1 MASGQAKVLSS
12 RTNVSDKFEKSTL
25 FQQFEEYKE
34 TATELLLFRDFRPC
48 VLACQTGINQA
59 KIYIEIDGAKEV
71 VESLTLIAI
80 QAYAELNSWQEVLP
94 FIQQVY
100 NGIETCPPRVVQFCI
115 LLHAKV
121 KEYAQCHVITN
132 IWLRCPKNATIEG
145 YFDVVQLYVLH
156 VMLPQEKEAL
166 VPSFLDNC
174 NFLSTEQRQIIMS
187 EMKQSLAERES
198 GSKDSKKIEKNA
210 LEKPLETE
218 ENASHGK
225 SHLHKAL
232 KRFGVLLAKK
242 SSFLSF
248 DTVMKIA
255 VVAVSFYFLMIQ
267 ANKAGMMTSLSGATA
282 FVWKGA
288 VNHLYRLFSLARPGR

>member
-1 MASGQAKVLSS
+1 MASGQTKVLSY
-12 RTNVSDKFEKSTL
+12 RTNVSNNFDKSTL
-25 FQQFEEYKE
+25 VRQFDEYKE
-34 TATELLLFRDFRPC
+34 TATELLLFRDFRLC
-48 VLACQTGINQA
+48 ISACQSGINHA
-59 KIYIEIDGAKEV
+59 KIYIEVDGAREV

-121 KEYAQCHVITN
+121 KEYAQCHAITN
-132 IWLRCPKNATIEG
+132 IWLRCPDNASIEG

-187 EMKQSLAERES
+187 EMRQSLAERES
-198 GSKDSKKIEKNA
+198 KSKDSKELETKA
-210 LEKPLETE
+210 SEKPLETD

-225 SHLHKAL
+225 SALLKAL
-232 KRFGVLLAKK
+232 KRFGVVLAKK
-242 SSFLSF
+242 CSFLSF

-267 ANKAGMMTSLSGATA
+267 ANKGDLMTDLGRATA
-282 FVWKGA
+282 IVWKGA
-288 VNHLYRLFSLARPGR
+288 VNHLYTLFSPARPGR